1 MAQLKIDV
9 RDTDRKVSGKKGI
22 EVDDEVYDK
31 LSKSAQ
37 TLIVLFEK
45 YVGDNPTVI
54 EYSNGYGISDDTL
67 SQIIEKFKLG

>member
-1 MAQLKIDV
+1 MAQIKIDI
-9 RDTDRKVSGKKGI
+9 RDTERKVTGKKGV
-22 EVDDEVYDK
+22 EVDDEVFEK
-31 LSKSAQ
+31 LSKASQ

-67 SQIIEKFKLG
+67 SRIIEKFKLD